1 VTRFGRWYIAAVGI
15 TGVAALAYSV
25 YSLAQVPFDF
35 RMLPLVV
42 LTWVSGSFAIR
53 VPAVPATIYVSEAFF
68 FTLVLLFGPAPA
80 AVCMAI
86 DGLLISI
93 RRRHRE
99 PYRIIFNVAEPTISV
114 LVASSVFFLIHPDP
128 LLAPGQVPALTAILL
143 PVAAMAAVYF
153 LLNSGL
159 MAIAVASE
167 TGASPYRVWREH
179 FMWLSLNYFGG
190 ASVALLLAVNWL
202 HFGYPLLGVV
212 VPLVVISWYTFKTSM
227 DRVSDAN
234 QHLTELNRLY
244 LSTVETLAMAI
255 DAKDQITHGH
265 IRRVQ
270 CYAIGLA
277 KVMGFSDEKEIRAI
291 EAAALLHDM
300 GKLAVPEHILNKP
313 GKLTASEYE
322 RIKLHS
328 SVGAQILSAIDFP
341 YPVVPIVRHHHE
353 NWDGTGY
360 PDGLSGVNIPLGA
373 RIMAV
378 VDCYD
383 ALTSDRP
390 YRPALSDEEAL
401 AIIEERKGTMYDPTV
416 TDAFVKV
423 HSEIGAEVIAPGRE
437 SSAFHELLH
446 APSPP
451 PPPAQGTGAA
461 SGELSSALL
470 ALSDLAT
477 EIGGHTSVEDL
488 AVALG
493 WRVRQSVPCELVV
506 FYLRDRVSDDLVAV
520 HAAGI
525 GADALKGLRLR
536 SGEGLS
542 GWVALNR
549 TTIMNSS
556 GALDLADRRRLLPV
570 SLDSALATPLC
581 ARDQVVGVLTLYG
594 VGRDAF
600 TSEDQQVVEFA
611 SRQIGP
617 ALERALRFEQDR
629 TASLFDAETGLPN
642 ERYLERVL
650 ASADYCGRAD
660 GPKPGLLMLGDVN
673 SRGVGRPFRQQ
684 PGSHDDMLHDSGSGD
699 GADVLLH
706 LAATA
711 RMAVRVTDLVFRTGE
726 HEVTILI
733 ADGNAEGMATVAR
746 RVTDAMRD
754 GASDRDVP
762 IINTAF
768 ALFPDHAEAVGDL
781 LRAVRAR
788 RDLALQG
795 GAGRVLKSGLR
806 SHTSVDRRLSG

>member
-1 VTRFGRWYIAAVGI
+1 MSRSARWYIGAIGV
-15 TGVAALAYSV
+15 TGVVALAYAS
-25 YSLAQVPFDF
+25 YAFYQMPFDP
-35 RMLPLVV
+35 RVLILAV
-42 LTWVSGSFAIR
+42 LTWASGSFAVR

-68 FTLVLLFGPAPA
+68 FTLVLLFGGAPA

-93 RRRHRE
+93 RRKHRE
-99 PYRIIFNVAEPTISV
+99 PYRIVFNIAEPTISV
-114 LVASSVFFLIHPDP
+114 LVASRVFYAIYGGPP
-128 LLAPGQVPALTAILL
+128 LAVASASGLTALLL
-143 PVAAMAAVYF
+143 PVAAMAGVYF

-159 MAIAVASE
+159 TAIAVAFE
-167 TGASPYRVWREH
+167 TNQSPYRVWREH

-190 ASVALLLAVNWL
+190 ASVALLLALNWPTL
-202 HFGYPLLGVV
+202 NWGALGVV
-212 VPLVVISWYTFKTSM
+212 VPLVVISWFTFKASM
-227 DRVSDAN
+227 DRVDDAN

-277 KVMGFSDEKEIRAI
+277 KAIGVSEAREIRAI

-313 GKLTASEYE
+313 GKLTASEYD

-360 PDGLSGVNIPLGA
+360 PDGLAGVDIPLGA

-390 YRPALSDEEAL
+390 YRPALSDDEAL
-401 AIIEERKGTMYDPTV
+401 AIVEARKGTMYDPMV

-423 HSEIGAEVIAPGRE
+423 HREISAEVNAPGRD
-437 SSAFHELLH
+437 SSTFQELLH
-446 APSPP
+446 APA
-451 PPPAQGTGAA
+451 PAPVAIQATGAA
-461 SGELSSALL
+461 SGELSATLL
-470 ALSDLAT
+470 ALSDLAA
-477 EIGGHTSVEDL
+477 EIGGHTTVEDL

-493 WRVRQSVPCELVV
+493 WRVRQTVPCDLIV
-506 FYLRDRVSDDLVAV
+506 FYLRDRVSDDLVPV
-520 HAAGI
+520 HAAGM

-542 GWVALNR
+542 GWVAVNR

-556 GALDLADRRRLLPV
+556 GALDLAERQGQLPKP
-570 SLDSALATPLC
+570 LESALATPLC
-581 ARDQVVGVLTLYG
+581 ANGGVVGVLTLYG
-594 VGRDAF
+594 TARDAF
-600 TSEDQQVVEFA
+600 TSQHQQVVEFA
-611 SRQIGP
+611 ARQIGP
-617 ALERALRFEQDR
+617 ALERALGFEQER
-629 TASLFDAETGLPN
+629 MASLFDAETGLPN
-642 ERYLERVL
+642 EKYLARVL
-650 ASADYCGRAD
+650 ASAVYCGRA
-660 GPKPGLLMLGDVN
+660 GGLRPGLLMLVDVDHREPAACLDD
-673 SRGVGRPFRQQ
+673 SPQGR
-684 PGSHDDMLHDSGSGD
+684 
-699 GADVLLH
+699 ADVLIR

-711 RMAVRVTDLVFRTGE
+711 RTAVRVTDLVFRTGE
-726 HEVTILI
+726 HEVAILMG
-733 ADGNAEGMATVAR
+733 DSTAEAMTTVAR
-746 RVTDAMRD
+746 RVTEAMRD
-754 GASDRDVP
+754 LNADGRDSGLQS
-762 IINTAF
+762 AF
-768 ALFPDHAEAVGDL
+768 ALFPDHAADPGDL
-781 LRAVRAR
+781 LRAAR
-788 RDLALQG
+788 SRREQVLEVETQPRALQG
-795 GAGRVLKSGLR
+795 
-806 SHTSVDRRLSG
+806 